1 MAKINLNNKPIEV
14 LDIEI
19 GDKTYKIPL
28 GSSLP
33 LKKAKAI
40 KDEESVMEFLRE
52 YMPEKVVE
60 NLTIAQLAQIMN
72 AWSEETKKASGISL
86 GES

>member
-1 MAKINLNNKPIEV
+1 MAKISLNNKPIEV
-14 LDIEI
+14 LEIEI

-40 KDEESVMEFLRE
+40 KDEESVMKFLRE
-52 YMPEKVVE
+52 YMPEAVVD
-60 NLTIAQLAQIMN
+60 NLTIEQLAQIMN

>member
-60 NLTIAQLAQIMN
+60 NLTISQLAQIMN

>member
-52 YMPEKVVE
+52 YMPEAVVD

>member
-40 KDEESVMEFLRE
+40 KDEESVMEFLRD
-52 YMPEKVVE
+52 YMPEAVVD

>member
-1 MAKINLNNKPIEV
+1 MAKINLNNKPIDV
-14 LDIEI
+14 LEIEI
-19 GDKTYKIPL
+19 GDKIYKIPL

-33 LKKAKAI
+33 LKKAKTI

-52 YMPEKVVE
+52 YMPEKVVD
-60 NLTIAQLAQIMN
+60 NLTISQLAQIMN
-72 AWSEETKKASGISL
+72 AWSEETKRASGISL

>member
-1 MAKINLNNKPIEV
+1 MAKISLNNKPIEV

-52 YMPEKVVE
+52 YMPEAVVD

>member
-1 MAKINLNNKPIEV
+1 MAKISLNDKPIEV

-40 KDEESVMEFLRE
+40 KDEDSVMEFLRD
-52 YMPEKVVE
+52 YMPEEVVE

-72 AWSEETKKASGISL
+72 VWSEETKKASGISL

>member
-1 MAKINLNNKPIEV
+1 MAKINLNNKPIDV
-14 LDIEI
+14 LEIEI

-33 LKKAKAI
+33 LKKAKSI
-40 KDEESVMEFLRE
+40 KDEESVMEFLRD
-52 YMPEKVVE
+52 YMPEKVVD

-72 AWSEETKKASGISL
+72 AWSEETKRASGISL

>member
-1 MAKINLNNKPIEV
+1 MAKINLNSKPIEV

>member
-1 MAKINLNNKPIEV
+1 MAKINLNNKPIDV

-33 LKKAKAI
+33 LKKAKSI
-40 KDEESVMEFLRE
+40 KDEDTVMEFLRD
-52 YMPEKVVE
+52 YMPDEVVD
-60 NLTIAQLAQIMN
+60 NLTIAQLTQIMN

>member
-1 MAKINLNNKPIEV
+1 MAKISLNDKPIEV

-40 KDEESVMEFLRE
+40 KDEESVMEFLHDF
-52 YMPEKVVE
+52 MPEDVVD
-60 NLTIAQLAQIMN
+60 NLTIGQLAQIMN

>member
-1 MAKINLNNKPIEV
+1 MAKINLNNKLIDV
-14 LDIEI
+14 LEIDI

-33 LKKAKAI
+33 LKKAKTI

-52 YMPEKVVE
+52 YMPEKVVD

>member
-1 MAKINLNNKPIEV
+1 MAKISLNDKPIEV

-33 LKKAKAI
+33 LKKTKSI
-40 KDEESVMEFLRE
+40 KDEESVMAFLRD
-52 YMPEKVVE
+52 YMPEKVVD

>member
-1 MAKINLNNKPIEV
+1 MAKINLNNKPIDV

-33 LKKAKAI
+33 LKKAKSI
-40 KDEESVMEFLRE
+40 KDEDTVMEFLRD
-52 YMPEKVVE
+52 YMPDEVVD

>member
-1 MAKINLNNKPIEV
+1 MAKINLNNKPIDILE
-14 LDIEI
+14 IEI

-33 LKKAKAI
+33 LKKAKSI
-40 KDEESVMEFLRE
+40 KDEETVMGFLRD
-52 YMPEKVVE
+52 YMPDEVVD

>member
-1 MAKINLNNKPIEV
+1 MAKINLNDKPIEV
-14 LDIEI
+14 LEIEI

-33 LKKAKAI
+33 LKKVKSI
-40 KDEESVMEFLRE
+40 KDEDSVMEFLRE
-52 YMPEKVVE
+52 YMPEKVVD
-60 NLTIAQLAQIMN
+60 NLTIAQLTQIFN
-72 AWSEETKKASGISL
+72 VWSEETKKASGISL

>member
-52 YMPEKVVE
+52 YMPEAVVE